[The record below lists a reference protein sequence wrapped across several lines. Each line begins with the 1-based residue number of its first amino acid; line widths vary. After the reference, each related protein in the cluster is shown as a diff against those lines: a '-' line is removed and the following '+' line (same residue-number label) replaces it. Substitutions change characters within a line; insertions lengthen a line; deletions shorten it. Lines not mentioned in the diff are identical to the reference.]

1 MKESERI
8 IVTSIFA
15 TLIFAWLGFLIHTS
29 TRFAGSGIGAVF
41 GISGAVLML
50 LPFLY
55 VAIKRI
61 PFIREHVSKYLP
73 IQKALSLH
81 VYLGIIGAL
90 LALIHTGH
98 NYHSVLG
105 IALTATVLLLVVGG
119 FAVRYLLAYVSRDIK
134 DKLSLLQT
142 ARGDLDNAWGVLE
155 STPSPAP
162 VRPASPWWAASGLAF
177 AGAHGLATPVA
188 RITVLAEY
196 VADLEYSV
204 RAHEFLKRWFARAL
218 IAHIVLSIVLC
229 VLLAGHI
236 ASGIYFGLRWL
247 R

>member
-73 IQKALSLH
+73 MQKALSLH

-155 STPSPAP
+155 SMPSPAP
-162 VRPASPWWAASGLAF
+162 ARPASPWWAASGLGF
-177 AGAHGLATPVA
+177 AGARGLVTPAGRV
-188 RITVLAEY
+188 TVLAEY

-218 IAHIVLSIVLC
+218 IAHIVLSIVFC

>member
-8 IVTSIFA
+8 VVTSIFA
-15 TLIFAWLGFLIHTS
+15 LLIFAWLGFLVHTS
-29 TRFAGSGIGAVF
+29 TRFAGSGVGAVF
-41 GISGAVLML
+41 GISGALLML
-50 LPFLY
+50 LPLLY

-61 PFIREHVSKYLP
+61 PYLREHVSKYLP
-73 IQKALSLH
+73 LQKALSLH

-98 NYHSVLG
+98 NYHSALG
-105 IALTATVLLLVVGG
+105 IALTATVLLLVLGG
-119 FAVRYLLAYVSRDIK
+119 YAVRYLLAYVSRDIK

-142 ARGDLDNAWGVLE
+142 ARGDLDNAWGALE
-155 STPSPAP
+155 STQSPAP
-162 VRPASPWWAASGLAF
+162 AHPVSPWWAASGLEF
-177 AGAHGLATPVA
+177 AGAGGLATPVG
-188 RITVLAEY
+188 RVTVLAEY

-204 RAHEFLKRWFARAL
+204 RAHEFLKRWFGRAL
-218 IAHIVLSIVLC
+218 VAHIILSIAFC
-229 VLLAGHI
+229 VLLAGHV